1 VTVTDPSALRR
12 SSPTLTL
19 EVDDAGVAVVHMHDV
34 AGKNAFSRAFVAELV
49 QVFGELAHPTV
60 KVAVLRGL
68 DDVFSAG
75 GDREVL
81 MALATGDVAPY
92 DLLLTRS
99 LLEIPVPTI
108 AAMAGHAVG
117 GGLVF
122 GLSADLVFMG
132 RQSRYGLNFMEM
144 GFTPGMGT
152 TRLVQAAFGEYLAAE
167 MMFGCQYFKGAQ
179 LEGRVLVN
187 GVLDRAEVLPRAMDV
202 AARMAE
208 KPRHALELLKRTLG
222 LPRRK
227 AFEEAR
233 TLESLMHEICFTRP
247 ETRARIA
254 ADYVAFARAA
264 ERGAEPRPEADG
276 GANDTAHAGDAGEQ

>member
-1 VTVTDPSALRR
+1 MTTATTPRY
-12 SSPTLTL
+12 SSPTLTM
-19 EVDDAGVAVVHMHDV
+19 EVDHAGVAMVHMHDV

-49 QVFGELAHPTV
+49 RVLGELAHPTV
-60 KVAVLRGL
+60 KVAVLCGL

-81 MALATGDVAPY
+81 MGLATGDVAPY

-99 LLEIPVPTI
+99 LLEVPVPTI

-122 GLSADLVFMG
+122 GLSADLAVLG

-167 MMFGCQYFKGAQ
+167 MMFGCQYFKGTQ

-187 GVLDRAEVLPRAMDV
+187 GVLDRAEVLPRAMDI
-202 AARMAE
+202 ASRMAE

-247 ETRARIA
+247 ETQARIA
-254 ADYVAFARAA
+254 ADYVAFT
-264 ERGAEPRPEADG
+264 GAEPSTRGPSDSTDPTHTRG
-276 GANDTAHAGDAGEQ
+276 Q